1 MGLMPNYEAFVVGG
15 LVRWLG
21 RAHREAQGVGGAQ
34 RLMVLKTAHVF
45 IHLVLCGYAFWSEE
59 KHLPKADGAVDFFTR
74 AAFLPLVLR
83 LGERVW
89 MDAQR
94 VGVDRNAF
102 AIAGGA
108 FDVFVD
114 PALIGGAIQHVASAI
129 RQADLH
135 AQTLAHVGAEARA
148 QAYLN

>member
-1 MGLMPNYEAFVVGG
+1 MMGLMPNYEAFVVGG

-21 RAHREAQGVGGAQ
+21 RAQPEAQGVGGEQ

-45 IHLVLCGYAFWSEE
+45 IHLVLFGYAFWSEE
-59 KHLPKADGAVDFFTR
+59 KHLPTVDFFTNVR